1 MADRQYDCHYEE
13 KVGGA
18 SFAASVVTAPFN
30 ARFVKIHWVTGSG
43 TLEFSFDGTNTHG
56 KISPPANPRTAHPD
70 TVQLEVE
77 GVSKVYLKNTMTVAV
92 TMWR

>member
-1 MADRQYDCHYEE
+1 MADRIYDCHYEE

-18 SFAASVVTAPFN
+18 AFANSVVTAAFN
-30 ARFVKIHWVTGSG
+30 ARFVKIHWTAGSG
-43 TLEFSFDGTNTHG
+43 TLEFSFDGTSIHG
-56 KISPPANPRTAHPD
+56 KISPPAVPRTAHPSE
-70 TVQLEVE
+70 VILEVE